1 MISFLEFLPKIKVNL
16 YKFNTY
22 SLMKNLFFVLSILF
36 LFIFSIN
43 ANQIKT
49 METNGK
55 LSMEG
60 DSTTIAESEKL
71 VVIWTS
77 GDPEVAKKMVFMYT
91 YNAKKYG
98 WWEDITLVVWGPSAK
113 LLTKDKELQE
123 SIIKM
128 KEIGINLLASKGC
141 SDQYDVSDDLENLG
155 IEVKY
160 IGVELTDFIKGDY
173 HLVTF

>member
-1 MISFLEFLPKIKVNL
+1 MKKFISI
-16 YKFNTY
+16 
-22 SLMKNLFFVLSILF
+22 LSILL
-36 LFIFSIN
+36 LFTFNLN
-43 ANQIKT
+43 ANQFKT
-49 METNGK
+49 METNQQIS
-55 LSMEG
+55 LES
-60 DSTTIAESEKL
+60 DSTDIPASEKL
-71 VVIWTS
+71 VVLWTS

-113 LLTKDKELQE
+113 LLTEDKELQKT
-123 SIIKM
+123 IKDM
-128 KEIGINLLASKGC
+128 DEIGINLLACKGC
-141 SDQYDVSDDLENLG
+141 SDQYEVSDDLEKLG

>member
-1 MISFLEFLPKIKVNL
+1 
-16 YKFNTY
+16 
-22 SLMKNLFFVLSILF
+22 MKNIISILSILF
-36 LFIFSIN
+36 LFSIN
-43 ANQIKT
+43 LNANHFKT
-49 METNGK
+49 METNQQIT
-55 LSMEG
+55 LES
-60 DSTTIAESEKL
+60 DSTEIPASEKL
-71 VVIWTS
+71 VVLWTS

-113 LLTKDKELQE
+113 LLTEDKELQK
-123 SIIKM
+123 SIKDM
-128 KEIGINLLASKGC
+128 DEIGINLLACKGC
-141 SDQYDVSDDLENLG
+141 SDQYEVSEDLEKLG